1 MSPRRSGGDAGSF
14 VLSVLLLT
22 AVVPAAGCGGR
33 SGPSS
38 GASPGAAGAPSPS
51 GSGSATP
58 GHRGAPTPIPI
69 KIHSKRIGSKYI
81 YLTEQKRNRVVYV
94 LRADSNT
101 SIRLAEGAGHS
112 EFERPHVIFYGSGK
126 RSLVADSPLATV
138 EERDKSVLMSGGVHT
153 RTDRGM
159 TLASDTLRY
168 DDATERLLGE
178 GHVVVTTPQGEELRG
193 DHLDY
198 DMRTTEMHVT
208 AGP

>member
-58 GHRGAPTPIPI
+58 GHRGAPI

>member
-1 MSPRRSGGDAGSF
+1 VSPRRPGGGFGAS
-14 VLSVLLLT
+14 SALLVAALL
-22 AVVPAAGCGGR
+22 AAAGCGGT

-38 GASPGAAGAPSPS
+38 GASPGATGTPAA
-51 GSGSATP
+51 SGSATP
-58 GHRGAPTPIPI
+58 AHRWVPTPVPI

-112 EFERPHVIFYGSGK
+112 EFERPHVTFFGSGN

-168 DDATERLLGE
+168 DDATERLFGE